1 MKIPISKT
9 ILSEREINSVLE
21 TLKSGWLVQGPKV
34 EEFENKWSEFIGVKH
49 SIAVTSCTSAMSLS
63 LIAAG
68 FKPEDEAI
76 VPAFTWI
83 STANVVEQLGGKVI
97 FCDINIDTFN
107 IDIHQIEQKITKK
120 TKFILPVHLFGMPA
134 EMEKINFLSQ
144 KHGLK
149 IIEDAACGF
158 GSKISNCHVG
168 TFGDLGCFSF
178 HPRKAITTGEGGMI
192 VTNDDKY
199 ADKVRILRD
208 HGAIKTD
215 LQRHLGSKPYIL
227 ADHTEAGY
235 NHRMTDI
242 QAALGSAQMDRGYEI
257 LKQRK
262 EIADKYHRELKDC
275 RSIKMPTLMENYTHG
290 YQSFPCVFID
300 SGIEFEN
307 IKNIKKNRNEFMDY
321 LFKKGISTRPATHSV
336 VSLTYYKKNY
346 NIEEKDFPNTALAAN
361 ASFSLPLYN
370 GMTDKEI
377 NYVVDAIKQYFN

>member
-1 MKIPISKT
+1 MKIQISKT
-9 ILSEREINSVLE
+9 ILDEREINSVLE

-34 EEFENKWSEFIGVKH
+34 KEFEDKWSDFIGVKR

-107 IDIHQIEQKITKK
+107 IDIHQIEQKITNK

-134 EMEKINFLSQ
+134 EMEKINFLAQ
-144 KHGLK
+144 KYDLK
-149 IIEDAACGF
+149 IVEDAACGF
-158 GSKISNCHVG
+158 GSKISDCHVG

-192 VTNDDKY
+192 VTNDHEY

-208 HGAIKTD
+208 HGAVTTD
-215 LQRHLGSKPYIL
+215 LQRHLGSKPHIL

-242 QAALGSAQMDRGYEI
+242 QAAIGSAQMDRGYKICKE
-257 LKQRK
+257 RK
-262 EIADKYHRELKDC
+262 EIADKYHRGLKDC
-275 RSIKMPTLMENYTHG
+275 RSIKMPMLMENYTHG
-290 YQSFPCVFID
+290 YQSFPCMFVN
-300 SGIEFEN
+300 SGIEFES
-307 IKNIKKNRNEFMDY
+307 K
-321 LFKKGISTRPATHSV
+321 SH
-336 VSLTYYKKNY
+336 
-346 NIEEKDFPNTALAAN
+346 TAWGLL
-361 ASFSLPLYN
+361 S
-370 GMTDKEI
+370 
-377 NYVVDAIKQYFN
+377 